1 MIMRLA
7 SIMEYN
13 KTLVMESILCYNT
26 FAFRKAK
33 YNPLIDCYDYMGD
46 FYREEWTYEF
56 SR

>member
-1 MIMRLA
+1 MRLA

-13 KTLVMESILCYNT
+13 KTLVMGSILCYNT

-46 FYREEWTYEF
+46 FYREECTCEF